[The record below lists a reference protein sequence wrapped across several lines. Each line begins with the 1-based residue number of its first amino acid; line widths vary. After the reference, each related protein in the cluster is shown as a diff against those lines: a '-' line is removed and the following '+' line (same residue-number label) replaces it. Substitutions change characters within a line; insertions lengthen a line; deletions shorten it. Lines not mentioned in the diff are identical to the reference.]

1 MQRIVSPTTITKP
14 TAKRQ
19 RSRILL
25 SPDAPRKHS
34 VPSPDDPDRAK
45 LITIVE
51 ERGPPIDRVN
61 GMQADR
67 RWSAK
72 ALAYIEAEHTG
83 YILKHVRAL
92 GARHIPEEDLVQAAK
107 IGALRALETF
117 DLDKAGR
124 FLTHGKWWIRCETGK
139 LVNRTESLVIVPPD
153 VRRERERLLRDCP
166 SDMSDEDAALAVD
179 LPVDRVRE
187 LRSLHLGHE
196 HRQITRSAGVRR
208 SLAQVAAS
216 AEDRREAL
224 RQQIAVG
231 DSLSRVSPL
240 GRRVLFESLGAL
252 DMLADDPEALRV
264 RPPNSKQARKFVL
277 EGVLDTLRQELAE
290 VAPQSRRGKRA
301 AASVSENVNRPAGPQ
316 DTSPSS
322 TPLTA
327 EGLSHAL
334 ASMPSDAC
342 ITPTHV
348 IVHPS
353 WPAERLPPEAEIV
366 LTPVSS
372 ATVDNAAGE
381 NASEPPREAFG
392 PTSMLP
398 PVKPTLR
405 SLAGLPRRN
414 AGVAAETVAAA
425 ETAAPSSSTPLRSL
439 RALPSRQHTRLF

>member
-1 MQRIVSPTTITKP
+1 MQRIVTTTLK
-14 TAKRQ
+14 AKRQ

-45 LITIVE
+45 LIAIVE

-67 RWSAK
+67 RWSAR

-216 AEDRREAL
+216 AEDRRDAL

-264 RPPNSKQARKFVL
+264 RPPSSKQARRFVL

-301 AASVSENVNRPAGPQ
+301 TA
-316 DTSPSS
+316 SPSS

-353 WPAERLPPEAEIV
+353 WPVEELPPEAEIV
-366 LTPVSS
+366 LIPMGS
-372 ATVDNAAGE
+372 ATVDSVAGE
-381 NASEPPREAFG
+381 NAPEPPREAFG

-398 PVKPTLR
+398 AGKPTLR

-425 ETAAPSSSTPLRSL
+425 ETTAPSSSTPLRSL

>member
-1 MQRIVSPTTITKP
+1 
-14 TAKRQ
+14 
-19 RSRILL
+19 
-25 SPDAPRKHS
+25 
-34 VPSPDDPDRAK
+34 
-45 LITIVE
+45 
-51 ERGPPIDRVN
+51 
-61 GMQADR
+61 MQADR
-67 RWSAK
+67 RWSAR

-153 VRRERERLLRDCP
+153 VRRERESLVRQCP
-166 SDMSDEDAALAVD
+166 PEMSDEDAALAVD

-187 LRSLHLGHE
+187 LRALHLGHE

-216 AEDRREAL
+216 AEDRRDAL

-264 RPPNSKQARKFVL
+264 RPPNSKQARRFVL

-290 VAPQSRRGKRA
+290 VAPQGRRTKR
-301 AASVSENVNRPAGPQ
+301 VV
-316 DTSPSS
+316 
-322 TPLTA
+322 
-327 EGLSHAL
+327 
-334 ASMPSDAC
+334 
-342 ITPTHV
+342 
-348 IVHPS
+348 
-353 WPAERLPPEAEIV
+353 
-366 LTPVSS
+366 
-372 ATVDNAAGE
+372 VDVVV
-381 NASEPPREAFG
+381 NASESAEDVPASLAIPQVQPHINAEPHRRAMERLKKMTSEEIFQSAVQAGIYTPDGQLTEPYKSAPEPPQNVAGTPVE
-392 PTSMLP
+392 LP
-398 PVKPTLR
+398 PVKPPLR
-405 SLAGLPRRN
+405 SLSGLPRRN
-414 AGVAAETVAAA
+414 TGVAAETTAA
-425 ETAAPSSSTPLRSL
+425 ETTAAETAAAPSSSTPLRSL

>member
-1 MQRIVSPTTITKP
+1 MQRIVSPTTTVTSSKP
-14 TAKRQ
+14 TLTAKRQ
-19 RSRILL
+19 RTRTLL

-34 VPSPDDPDRAK
+34 VPPPDDPDRAK
-45 LITIVE
+45 LIAIVE

-67 RWSAK
+67 RWSAR

-153 VRRERERLLRDCP
+153 VRRERESLVRQCP
-166 SDMSDEDAALAVD
+166 PEMSDEDAALAVD

-216 AEDRREAL
+216 AEDRRDAL
-224 RQQIAVG
+224 RQQVAVS
-231 DSLSRVSPL
+231 DSLSKVSAL

-252 DMLADDPEALRV
+252 DMLADDPEAMKVRV
-264 RPPNSKQARKFVL
+264 PSSKQSRRFVL
-277 EGVLDTLRQELAE
+277 EGVLDSLRQELAE
-290 VAPQSRRGKRA
+290 VAPTGRRVKAKPSATTLTG
-301 AASVSENVNRPAGPQ
+301 ENA
-316 DTSPSS
+316 
-322 TPLTA
+322 LTA
-327 EGLSHAL
+327 ENI
-334 ASMPSDAC
+334 ASAMSSLPSDTFV
-342 ITPTHV
+342 TPTHI

-353 WPAERLPPEAEIV
+353 WPVEELPPEVEVIAVAMPSTAVKNDAEPSQGTV
-366 LTPVSS
+366 ATP
-372 ATVDNAAGE
+372 NE
-381 NASEPPREAFG
+381 
-392 PTSMLP
+392 LP
-398 PVKPTLR
+398 PVKPGLR
-405 SLAGLPRRN
+405 ALGSLPRRN
-414 AGVAAETVAAA
+414 AGVVADSRQHEGA
-425 ETAAPSSSTPLRSL
+425 TPSPSSATPLRSL
-439 RALPSRQHTRLF
+439 RNLPSRQHTRLF

>member
-1 MQRIVSPTTITKP
+1 MQRTVVSKP
-14 TAKRQ
+14 TPKRQ
-19 RSRILL
+19 RQRTLL
-25 SPDAPRKHS
+25 APDAPRKHS

-45 LITIVE
+45 LIAIVE

-117 DLDKAGR
+117 NLDKAGR

-153 VRRERERLLRDCP
+153 VRRERESLVRQCP
-166 SDMSDEDAALAVD
+166 PEMSDEDAALAVD

-187 LRSLHLGHE
+187 LRGLHLGHE

-208 SLAQVAAS
+208 SLAAVAAS

-224 RQQIAVG
+224 RQQVAVSE
-231 DSLSRVSPL
+231 SLSKVSAL

-252 DMLADDPEALRV
+252 DMLADDPEAMKVRV
-264 RPPNSKQARKFVL
+264 PSSKQARRFVL
-277 EGVLDTLRQELAE
+277 EGVLDSLRQELAE
-290 VAPQSRRGKRA
+290 VAPHARKGKVKVVEVCVAETCVAEVCVAEAVATEDAVDTIA
-301 AASVSENVNRPAGPQ
+301 AASPIS
-316 DTSPSS
+316 
-322 TPLTA
+322 
-327 EGLSHAL
+327 
-334 ASMPSDAC
+334 
-342 ITPTHV
+342 
-348 IVHPS
+348 
-353 WPAERLPPEAEIV
+353 PPESPQNIV
-366 LTPVSS
+366 EVPDV
-372 ATVDNAAGE
+372 
-381 NASEPPREAFG
+381 
-392 PTSMLP
+392 LP
-398 PVKPTLR
+398 PVKPALR
-405 SLAGLPRRN
+405 ALGSLPRRD
-414 AGVAAETVAAA
+414 AEVVAAA
-425 ETAAPSSSTPLRSL
+425 VAIPSAAPAPSSLTPLRSL